1 MRAKVVLEE
10 LRDLAAEELKERE
23 RELSQKLFTLR
34 LAQTTGQLE
43 NPANVRQARRDL
55 ARVLTVMQ
63 EKRQSA

>member
-1 MRAKVVLEE
+1 MRSKAFLEE
-10 LRDLAAEELKERE
+10 LRDLGTDELKERE

-43 NPANVRQARRDL
+43 NPANVTQARRDL

-63 EKRQSA
+63 EKRQNA